1 MAQIPC
7 TSTVSR
13 EQQGNTAPAALL
25 ADVRTGT
32 HPADGYD
39 RVVFD
44 FRDTTS
50 MPDFS
55 VQYVTQ
61 IYQGESNN
69 PLPMLAGSKLHV
81 VMQRAAAHDDNG
93 QITVPSG
100 DLDLRPGHPRVKQVK
115 LAEDFEAVLA
125 FGIAV
130 APASQRTPFRVQV
143 LAGNRLV
150 IDFAHAG
157 KSPWYC
163 GSVFFGDRKKIDT
176 GVHPPVTAVER
187 RLTPPAVATAAMQEL
202 FAGPNAAERNR
213 GLRFISSH
221 ATGFADLKVEKKI
234 AHIRLLGPITS
245 GGSTITIAN
254 QIMPTLR
261 QFATVDWVKIYDE
274 DGKTEQPD
282 GPSDSIPGQLE
293 P

>member
-1 MAQIPC
+1 MPQTPC
-7 TSTVSR
+7 TSPVSR
-13 EQQGNTAPAALL
+13 ERQGNTAPPALL

-44 FRDTTS
+44 FRDNTS

-55 VQYVTQ
+55 ISYVNQ
-61 IYQGESNN
+61 IIEDPKGT
-69 PLPMLAGSKLHV
+69 PLPMLPGAKLQV
-81 VMQRAAAHDDNG
+81 VMRRAAAHNDAG
-93 QITVPSG
+93 QPTVPSG
-100 DLDLRPGHPRVKQVK
+100 DRDLRPGHPRVKQVK
-115 LAEDFEAVLA
+115 LAGDFEAVLTY
-125 FGIAV
+125 GIAV
-130 APASQRTPFRVQV
+130 APANQRTPFRVQA

-150 IDFAHAG
+150 VDFAHAG

-187 RLTPPAVATAAMQEL
+187 RLTTPAVAGAAMQEL
-202 FAGPNAAERNR
+202 FAGPDAAEYAR
-213 GLRFISSH
+213 GLRFLSSQ
-221 ATGFADLKVEKKI
+221 ATGFADLKIDKKI
-234 AHIRLLGPITS
+234 ARVRLLGPITS
-245 GGSTITIAN
+245 GGSTITIAS

-261 QFATVDWVKIYDE
+261 QFPTVDWVKIYDE

-282 GPSDSIPGQLE
+282 GPVDSIPGQLE